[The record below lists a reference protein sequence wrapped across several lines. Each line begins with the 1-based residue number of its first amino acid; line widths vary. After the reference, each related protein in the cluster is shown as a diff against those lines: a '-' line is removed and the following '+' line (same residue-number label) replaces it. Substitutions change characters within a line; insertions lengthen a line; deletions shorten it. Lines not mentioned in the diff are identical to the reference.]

1 MIFYCESRIFSGQ
14 ERMFLTAACSE
25 SSKKNSVLIINKKNT
40 GGINF
45 ARENGSF
52 IEIYL
57 IDDIKPKL
65 MSLMVWFK
73 WKSIFSLASYLKD
86 NKNISTTICI
96 SQGRIESGNI
106 GVLAAK
112 IAGIKVISYIP
123 MVHGHTEMGASLFS
137 AKIKDF
143 LCGILYKLPDGFITI
158 SSEVARELRN
168 KTHKNIAVVENFV
181 HQRTISS
188 TQENPPHLD
197 DKDYFK
203 LILPGRLLNKQKGQI
218 DLIRALNLI
227 IPKLECKVLCY
238 IVGEGPD
245 KENIAQEID
254 KLKLSENVFLLGNR
268 SDLLYIMLNSDLVV
282 LPSHFEGVP
291 LVLLEA
297 ALLQRNIIASDI
309 VGYNNYL
316 SKEKLFTHGDYL
328 SIASAILRE
337 ISSSK
342 DLQIRY
348 EEDLIYLLSRTEITF
363 KNDFSHALEIL
374 TTQK

>member
-1 MIFYCESRIFSGQ
+1 
-14 ERMFLTAACSE
+14 
-25 SSKKNSVLIINKKNT
+25 
-40 GGINF
+40 
-45 ARENGSF
+45 
-52 IEIYL
+52 
-57 IDDIKPKL
+57 
-65 MSLMVWFK
+65 
-73 WKSIFSLASYLKD
+73 
-86 NKNISTTICI
+86 
-96 SQGRIESGNI
+96 
-106 GVLAAK
+106 
-112 IAGIKVISYIP
+112 
-123 MVHGHTEMGASLFS
+123 
-137 AKIKDF
+137 
-143 LCGILYKLPDGFITI
+143 
-158 SSEVARELRN
+158 
-168 KTHKNIAVVENFV
+168 NFV